1 MNKDLRGDP
10 TKAARSLAWSIMPK
24 MRKTDADAIDQT
36 QFTIDEDL
44 REIK

>member
-1 MNKDLRGDP
+1 
-10 TKAARSLAWSIMPK
+10 MPK

-44 REIK
+44 REIKWNLNQISRI